1 MNNDK
6 IISNLFLLRDAVAK
20 YEPKLFNLSSYKK
33 VRECG
38 TLYCTAGLAA
48 TLPAFK
54 EQGMALQADGWDWS
68 IVRVNGHDIDDDGIA
83 DGLFGEDAWKTC
95 FAPREE
101 GKYDGNFPGLYDDS
115 VTDKELALWR
125 LSRQISI
132 VAGEK

>member
-20 YEPKLFNLSSYKK
+20 YEPKLFNLGAYKK
-33 VRECG
+33 ERECG
-38 TLYCTAGLAA
+38 TLFCTAGLAA

-54 EQGMALQADGWDWS
+54 KQGMALFADGFDWFM
-68 IVRVNGHDIDDDGIA
+68 VRVNGHDIDDDGIA
-83 DGLFGEDAWKTC
+83 DGLFGVDAWRTC
-95 FAPREE
+95 FAARAE
-101 GKYDGNFPGLYDDS
+101 GKHDGDFPGVYDDE